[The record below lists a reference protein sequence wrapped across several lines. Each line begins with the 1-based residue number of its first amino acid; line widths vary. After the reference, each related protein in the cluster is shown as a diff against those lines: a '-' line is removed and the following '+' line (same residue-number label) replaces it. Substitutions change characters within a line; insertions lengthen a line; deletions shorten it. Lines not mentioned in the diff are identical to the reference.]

1 MRARMCVRA
10 CAVLCCVVCVCVCVC
25 VRARALMR
33 VLLCTRQRDGVTDDQ
48 TDGHAQREKTHKNNS
63 PLSDF
68 SGEGNSV
75 GEVAL
80 IDETCVR
87 TASIVADA
95 KTDLVI
101 VDKPLYTRC
110 VKDTLAKE
118 FEDKRQFIINNPLFA
133 SWAPKYRKQLTMAP
147 VSYTHLTLPTLAV
160 V

>member
-1 MRARMCVRA
+1 MR
-10 CAVLCCVVCVCVCVC
+10 
-25 VRARALMR
+25 
-33 VLLCTRQRDGVTDDQ
+33 Q
-48 TDGHAQREKTHKNNS
+48 TDTDNERRQHRKTT
-63 PLSDF
+63 PFSDF

-101 VDKPLYTRC
+101 VDKPLYNRC

-118 FEDKRQFIINNPLFA
+118 FEDKRQFIVNNPLFT
-133 SWAPKYRKQLTMAP
+133 SWAPKYRKQLTMALYKETFPYESVMVRQGDP
-147 VSYTHLTLPTLAV
+147 VEFVYFILRLSLIHI
-160 V
+160 

>member
-1 MRARMCVRA
+1 MR
-10 CAVLCCVVCVCVCVC
+10 
-25 VRARALMR
+25 
-33 VLLCTRQRDGVTDDQ
+33 Q
-48 TDGHAQREKTHKNNS
+48 TDTDNERRQHRKTT
-63 PLSDF
+63 PFSDF

-101 VDKPLYTRC
+101 VDKPLYNRC

-118 FEDKRQFIINNPLFA
+118 FEDKRQFIVNNPLFT
-133 SWAPKYRKQLTMAP
+133 SWAPKYRKQLTMALYKETFPYESVMVRQGDP
-147 VSYTHLTLPTLAV
+147 VEFVYFILRYLGFVCLWSLSTSY
-160 V
+160 